1 MNDLSVELG
10 PVSLRSPL
18 VAAAGTV
25 GSVVDFAGMAGFDVY
40 GAAVAKS
47 VSGTPWSGNPAPRLA
62 TAGSGMLNAIGI
74 QNSGIEKWVAEI
86 GPQLPGLSVPVWGS
100 VVGKTAQEFAAVA
113 KRMGSTGVA
122 AIEINLS
129 CPNLA
134 GESVWALDA
143 DATLEVVEAVRAA
156 TDKPIGAKLSPNAQD
171 IVAVARAALAG
182 GADWLVLT
190 NTISGAAIDIE
201 TRRPR
206 LTRTTGGYSGPPLKP
221 IALRC
226 VLDVRAAFPA
236 AAIVGCGGVRSGAD
250 VVEYLLAGASAVAIG
265 TAHFERPRIGRTI
278 LKELQAYC
286 RRTGVERIADLT
298 GAMEAW

>member
-1 MNDLSVELG
+1 
-10 PVSLRSPL
+10 

-25 GSVVDFAGMAGFDVY
+25 GSVVDFAGVAGFDVY

-47 VSGTPWSGNPAPRLA
+47 VSETPWSGNPAPRLA

-74 QNSGIEKWVAEI
+74 QNSGIEKWVEEI

-100 VVGKTAQEFAAVA
+100 VVGKTAEEFAAVA

-226 VLDVRAAFPA
+226 VLEVRSAFPA

-265 TAHFERPRIGRTI
+265 TAHFERPRIGRTV

-286 RRTGVERIADLT
+286 RRKGVERIADLT